1 MPLFAQRLV
10 SKKKKRLQRGDFE
23 LDLSYI
29 WPAPPEGSED
39 GLPPDGQPGRL
50 ITMGFPCE
58 NGSAPADPSYAMS
71 AQEMSAHHLAGLDP
85 RDGMRTARKGGTS
98 VDGWFRNSMDQVR
111 GFLEAYHRDH
121 YKVFNFCSERW
132 YDHGHFHGRVSRYP
146 FADHNCPSPLMIHA
160 CCVDAAAWL
169 AADPSNIVAFHC
181 KAGKGRAGM
190 MSTCLLLHMG
200 WCGSARD
207 ALSHYAHARTHNG
220 KGVTIPSQ
228 IRFVE
233 YYATLLEQQRSALA
247 KEGAP
252 MPRQGMNLPLD
263 LGSVPIR
270 IRAVGMGPF
279 EGYSTYV
286 RDRWGGGAEEGKPT
300 LRAERLGGDTWDSND
315 GWGDEASY
323 ELQAGVAGW
332 TMRGP
337 ARGALVCGDV
347 CFSLHPWGGSPSAS
361 TPKHKAAFWLNTG
374 MVAAQCRS
382 TEQESSISYE
392 LGCTTIEPVGGD
404 VLDLVSASTF
414 RISITRAGLD
424 KAHKKTWAGNDEF
437 RVWME
442 FDICGE
448 ADVAAAGLCW
458 DSPPGMQQDAPKARR
473 EVMPKARGGLACCA
487 ARPEGMERVRARP
500 GMDATTGYRYTA
512 DWVEPEPEPEPTSE
526 PAFVLEPAPAVEPK
540 PAAESEPEPTFE
552 PAAEPKP
559 ELMD

>member
-1 MPLFAQRLV
+1 
-10 SKKKKRLQRGDFE
+10 
-23 LDLSYI
+23 
-29 WPAPPEGSED
+29 
-39 GLPPDGQPGRL
+39 
-50 ITMGFPCE
+50 
-58 NGSAPADPSYAMS
+58 
-71 AQEMSAHHLAGLDP
+71 
-85 RDGMRTARKGGTS
+85 
-98 VDGWFRNSMDQVR
+98 
-111 GFLEAYHRDH
+111 
-121 YKVFNFCSERW
+121 
-132 YDHGHFHGRVSRYP
+132 
-146 FADHNCPSPLMIHA
+146 
-160 CCVDAAAWL
+160 
-169 AADPSNIVAFHC
+169 
-181 KAGKGRAGM
+181 
-190 MSTCLLLHMG
+190 
-200 WCGSARD
+200 
-207 ALSHYAHARTHNG
+207 
-220 KGVTIPSQ
+220 
-228 IRFVE
+228 
-233 YYATLLEQQRSALA
+233 
-247 KEGAP
+247 
-252 MPRQGMNLPLD
+252 
-263 LGSVPIR
+263 
-270 IRAVGMGPF
+270 
-279 EGYSTYV
+279 
-286 RDRWGGGAEEGKPT
+286 
-300 LRAERLGGDTWDSND
+300 
-315 GWGDEASY
+315 
-323 ELQAGVAGW
+323 
-332 TMRGP
+332 
-337 ARGALVCGDV
+337 
-347 CFSLHPWGGSPSAS
+347 
-361 TPKHKAAFWLNTG
+361 

-512 DWVEPEPEPEPTSE
+512 DWVEPEPEPTSE